1 MVRKDKLVRTPHST
15 AVAEEYS
22 FEPGDTD
29 FDLRVLRALRRIM
42 RAVDVYSRKLIAEHN
57 ITGPQLVCLSHIVKG
72 KRVILSRLSRGMY
85 MSPSTVNGILDRL
98 EVKRLIR
105 RERKD
110 RDRRKVI
117 VTATD
122 EGREIAARAPSSLQ
136 DKLANA
142 MLRLPEDEQVALT
155 ASIERIVDLME
166 IGYLDSSP
174 ILAKELK
181 PAEEKERS

>member
-1 MVRKDKLVRTPHST
+1 MTPKNNLSPVSDSAT
-15 AVAEEYS
+15 AEEYS
-22 FEPGDTD
+22 FEPGERD
-29 FDLRVLRALRRIM
+29 FGLRVLRALRRIM
-42 RAVDVYSRKLIAEHN
+42 RAVDVYSRKLIAGYG
-57 ITGPQLVCLSHIVKG
+57 ITGPQLICLSHIVKG
-72 KRVILSRLSRGMY
+72 EGTTLSRLSRGMY

-98 EVKRLIR
+98 ETKHLIN

-117 VTATD
+117 ITATD
-122 EGREIAARAPSSLQ
+122 EGRKVASLAPSSLQ

-142 MLRLPEDEQVALT
+142 MQRLPENEQFALT
-155 ASIERIVDLME
+155 ASVERIVDLME

-181 PAEEKERS
+181 ATEEKEQT

>member
-1 MVRKDKLVRTPHST
+1 MTPKNKLSPASAT
-15 AVAEEYS
+15 AEVYS

-42 RAVDVYSRKLIAEHN
+42 RAVDVYSRKLIAGYG
-57 ITGPQLVCLSHIVKG
+57 ITGPQLVCLSHIVTG
-72 KRVILSRLSRGMY
+72 EGTTLSRLSRGMY

-98 EVKRLIR
+98 EIKHLIQ

-117 VTATD
+117 ITATD
-122 EGREIAARAPSSLQ
+122 EGRKVASRAPSSLQ

-142 MLRLPEDEQVALT
+142 MQRLPENEQIALT

>member
-1 MVRKDKLVRTPHST
+1 MVRKEKLVHTPHFT

-42 RAVDVYSRKLIAEHN
+42 RAVDVYSRKLIAGYG

-72 KRVILSRLSRGMY
+72 GGITLSRLSRGMY

-98 EVKRLIR
+98 EVKRLIQ

-117 VTATD
+117 VTATN
-122 EGREIAARAPSSLQ
+122 EGKKVIAHAPSSLQ
-136 DKLANA
+136 DKLASA
-142 MLRLPEDEQVALT
+142 MQRLPEREQIALT
-155 ASIERIVDLME
+155 TSIERIVDLME

-174 ILAKELK
+174 ILVKELK
-181 PAEEKERS
+181 PAEEKGRR